1 MRQEKKVGGTKR
13 ALLTSVLAL
22 VLSLAMLAG
31 STFAWFTDTASTGV
45 NRIVSGN
52 LDVGLQYWGVGE
64 DGQKT
69 WLTAESSEELFD
81 ENALWEPGYTQ
92 IVYLKVKNN
101 GNLALTYAMQITPV
115 RETVGI
121 NVDGEQFK
129 LSDYIKFAWT
139 TFTADGDGAPVA
151 LDREGAQA
159 GVGEGAQ
166 LGTTLH
172 RQAAEPMEAG
182 AEELVALVAWMPENV
197 GNEANYSTV
206 QPTIELSLKVLATQ
220 AAVESDSFDTTYDED
235 AAAAEDLNN
244 KPEYDYESLYDYDN
258 LKGYGVTVER
268 NEAGKVVKATVSGVN
283 GKVVDGFFY
292 NNKPGTEATPI
303 DRWRDLKEV
312 VIEEGVTEIGVDA
325 FSVCTSL
332 ETVTLPQSL
341 QKIGEKAFSYCTSLK
356 TINIP
361 DSVNVIGPKAFYF
374 CKSLTSIGIPEG
386 ITEIGYATF
395 GYAENL
401 TTVNIPASVTRIGDF
416 AFQNCGF
423 TSMDVPATV
432 KELGEGAFS
441 TCRSLENVTV
451 PAETVSKKAF
461 YFCDALKSVTLTD
474 DVKTIGEEAFRQ
486 CTSLESIEIPSSV
499 TELGTC
505 AFKNCFALKT
515 AVIKGGTVKGSL
527 VTEATFYNC
536 NALETLVI
544 SDNATLDASFKA
556 AYSKSTL
563 KTVKIGKGEI
573 GNSAFSNCT
582 NLTTVELGDGVT
594 SIGTS
599 AFLKCKQLSSIAI
612 GSGVISIGTSAF
624 NGCTALTNANIGS
637 GAIGE
642 SAFNGC
648 TSLANVTLGNG
659 VTSIGK
665 NAFLRC
671 TALTSISIG
680 SGVTSIGSGAF
691 NGCTEL
697 RNANIGSG
705 AIGANAFQDCSRLA
719 SVTLGDGVTSI
730 GTNAFLK
737 CTALTSMYIGSSVK
751 TIESYAFST
760 CSSLSEVTISAAQ
773 IGNQAFRSANALK
786 KVTLGDGVET
796 IPAGAFSN
804 CGMGNKNNSPELY
817 LKAGTWTSNG
827 QETTVAEGASITTG
841 NRVFNQIKSGKPA
854 TWSAPV
860 NP

>member
-31 STFAWFTDTASTGV
+31 TTFAWFTDTASTGV

-52 LDVGLQYWGVGE
+52 LDVGLKYWGVDENGR
-64 DGQKT
+64 KT
-69 WLTAESSEELFD
+69 WLTAEKSEDLFD
-81 ENALWEPGYTQ
+81 KNALWEPGYTQ
-92 IVYLKVKNN
+92 IVYLKVKND

-121 NVDGEQFK
+121 NVDGEEFK
-129 LSDYIKFAWT
+129 LSDYIKFGWT
-139 TFTADGDGAPVA
+139 TFTVDGDGAPVA
-151 LDREGAQA
+151 LDREAAQT
-159 GVGEGAQ
+159 GVGDGAQ

-172 RQAAEPMEAG
+172 RKAADPMAAD

-220 AAVESDSFDTTYDED
+220 AAVESDSFDETYDRD

-244 KPEYDYESLYDYDN
+244 KPEYDYESLYDYNN
-258 LKGYGVTVER
+258 LAGYGVTVER

-332 ETVTLPQSL
+332 ETVTLPESL

-374 CKSLTSIGIPEG
+374 CKSLTSIDIPEG
-386 ITEIGYATF
+386 VTEISYATF
-395 GYAENL
+395 CYAENL

-441 TCRSLENVTV
+441 TCRSLKNVTV

-563 KTVKIGKGEI
+563 KTVEIGKGEI
-573 GNSAFSNCT
+573 GTSAFKGCP
-582 NLTTVELGDGVT
+582 NLTTVELGNDVT
-594 SIGTS
+594 SVGDNAFSKCTALTSINIGDRVT
-599 AFLKCKQLSSIAI
+599 
-612 GSGVISIGTSAF
+612 SIGTSAF

-648 TSLANVTLGNG
+648 TSLTNVTLGNG
-659 VTSIGK
+659 VTSIG
-665 NAFLRC
+665 R
-671 TALTSISIG
+671 
-680 SGVTSIGSGAF
+680 
-691 NGCTEL
+691 
-697 RNANIGSG
+697 
-705 AIGANAFQDCSRLA
+705 
-719 SVTLGDGVTSI
+719 
-730 GTNAFLK
+730 NAFLK
-737 CTALTSMYIGSSVK
+737 CTELTSMDIGSSVK
-751 TIESYAFST
+751 TIESYAFSG
-760 CSSLSEVTISAAQ
+760 CSSLSEVKISAAQ

-796 IPAGAFSN
+796 IPAGAFSS
-804 CGMGNKNNSPELY
+804 CGMGYKNNSPELY

-827 QETTVAEGASITTG
+827 QEITVAEGASITTG

>member
-1 MRQEKKVGGTKR
+1 MSQKDSMDNAVEAGVKRNKTQKERSNDMRQEKKVGGTKR

-52 LDVGLQYWGVGE
+52 LDVGLEYWDKESGWLGAE
-64 DGQKT
+64 DSKD
-69 WLTAESSEELFD
+69 LFD

-92 IVYLKVKNN
+92 IVYLKVKNG

-115 RETVGI
+115 HETVGV
-121 NVDGEQFK
+121 NVDGEEFK
-129 LSDYIKFAWT
+129 LSDYIKFGWT
-139 TFTADGDGAPVA
+139 PFTVDGDGTPVA
-151 LDREGAQA
+151 LDREAAQT
-159 GVGEGAQ
+159 GVGDGAQ

-172 RQAAEPMEAG
+172 RKAAEPMKAS

-220 AAVESDSFDTTYDED
+220 AAVESDSFDNSYDED
-235 AAAAEDLNN
+235 AATNEDLDN
-244 KPEYDYESLYDYDN
+244 KPEYNYESLYDYN
-258 LKGYGVTVER
+258 NPEGYGVTLER

-292 NNKPGTEATPI
+292 NNTPGTEATPT
-303 DRWRDLKEV
+303 DRWRELKEV

-332 ETVTLPQSL
+332 ETVTLPESL

-361 DSVNVIGPKAFYF
+361 DSVNVIGPKAFFF
-374 CKSLTSIGIPEG
+374 CKSLTSIDIPEG

-401 TTVNIPASVTRIGDF
+401 ATVNIPTSVTRIGDF

-423 TSMDVPATV
+423 TSMNVPATV
-432 KELGEGAFS
+432 KELGESAFS

-461 YFCDALKSVTLTD
+461 YFCDSLKNVTLTS

-486 CTSLESIEIPSSV
+486 CTSLENIEIPSSV

-515 AVIKGGTVKGSL
+515 AVIKGGTVKGSS

-536 NALETLVI
+536 KALETLVI
-544 SDNATLDASFKA
+544 SDNATLDASFNA
-556 AYSKSTL
+556 QYSKPTL

-573 GNSAFSNCT
+573 GISAFNGCP
-582 NLTTVELGDGVT
+582 NLATVELGD
-594 SIGTS
+594 
-599 AFLKCKQLSSIAI
+599 
-612 GSGVISIGTSAF
+612 
-624 NGCTALTNANIGS
+624 
-637 GAIGE
+637 
-642 SAFNGC
+642 
-648 TSLANVTLGNG
+648 G

-671 TALTSISIG
+671 TALTSITIG
-680 SGVTSIGSGAF
+680 DRVTSIGDSAF
-691 NGCTEL
+691 NGCTALET
-697 RNANIGSG
+697 ANIGSG
-705 AIGANAFQDCSRLA
+705 SIGASAFQDCSRLA
-719 SVTLGDGVTSI
+719 DVTLGDGVTSI
-730 GTNAFLK
+730 GKNAFFK
-737 CTALTSMYIGSSVK
+737 CTALTSISIGNSVK
-751 TIESYAFST
+751 TIESYAFSA

-773 IGNQAFRSANALK
+773 IGNQAFKSANALK
-786 KVTLGDGVET
+786 KVTLGDGVEN
-796 IPAGAFSN
+796 IPAGAFSS
-804 CGMGNKNNSPELY
+804 CGMGDRNNPGQLF
-817 LKAGTWTSNG
+817 LKAGDWTCG
-827 QETTVAEGASITTG
+827 DKTTTVAKDESITRG
-841 NRVFNQIKSGKPA
+841 NPVFNGIVSNKNDA
-854 TWSAPV
+854 TWSAPA

>member
-1 MRQEKKVGGTKR
+1 MSQKDSMDNAVEAGVKRNKTQKERSNDMRQEKKAGGTKR

-31 STFAWFTDTASTGV
+31 TTFAWFTDTASTGV

-69 WLTAESSEELFD
+69 WLTAENSEELFD
-81 ENALWEPGYTQ
+81 KNALWEPGYTQ

-115 RETVGI
+115 HETVGV
-121 NVDGEQFK
+121 NVDGEEFK
-129 LSDYIKFAWT
+129 LSDYIKFGWT
-139 TFTADGDGAPVA
+139 TFTADENGAPVA
-151 LDREGAQA
+151 LDREAAQT
-159 GVGEGAQ
+159 GVGDGAQ
-166 LGTTLH
+166 LGKTLH
-172 RQAAEPMEAG
+172 RQAAEPMAAG

-220 AAVESDSFDTTYDED
+220 AAVESDSFDKTYDED
-235 AAAAEDLNN
+235 AATDEDLDN
-244 KPEYDYESLYDYDN
+244 KPEYDYESLYDYN
-258 LKGYGVTVER
+258 NPEGYGVTLER

-292 NNKPGTEATPI
+292 NNTPGTEATPT
-303 DRWRDLKEV
+303 DRWRELKEV

-361 DSVNVIGPKAFYF
+361 DSVNVIGPKAFFF
-374 CKSLTSIGIPEG
+374 CKSLTSIDIPEG

-401 TTVNIPASVTRIGDF
+401 ATVNIPASVTRIGDF

-423 TSMDVPATV
+423 TSMNVPATV
-432 KELGEGAFS
+432 KELGESAFS

-474 DVKTIGEEAFRQ
+474 DVKTIGEEAFRE
-486 CTSLESIEIPSSV
+486 CRSLESIEIPSSV

-563 KTVKIGKGEI
+563 KTVEIGKGEI
-573 GNSAFSNCT
+573 GDSAFNGCT
-582 NLTTVELGDGVT
+582 SLTNVTLGDGVT
-594 SIGTS
+594 KIGTS
-599 AFLKCKQLSSIAI
+599 AFLKCTQLPSITI
-612 GSGVISIGTSAF
+612 
-624 NGCTALTNANIGS
+624 
-637 GAIGE
+637 
-642 SAFNGC
+642 
-648 TSLANVTLGNG
+648 GNG

-665 NAFLRC
+665 NAFNGC
-671 TALTSISIG
+671 TALT
-680 SGVTSIGSGAF
+680 
-691 NGCTEL
+691 
-697 RNANIGSG
+697 NANIGSG

-719 SVTLGDGVTSI
+719 NVTLGDGVTSI
-730 GTNAFLK
+730 GANAFLRCK
-737 CTALTSMYIGSSVK
+737 ALTSMNIGSSVGI
-751 TIESYAFST
+751 IENYAFSG
-760 CSSLSEVTISAAQ
+760 CEALEEVTISAAQ
-773 IGNQAFRSANALK
+773 IGNQAFRSAKALK
-786 KVTLGDGVET
+786 KVTLGDDVVT
-796 IPAGAFSN
+796 IPAGAFSS
-804 CGMGNKNNSPELY
+804 CGMGNKNNFPELY

-827 QETTVAEGASITTG
+827 QATIVAEGASITTG
-841 NRVFNQIKSGKPA
+841 NLVFNQIKSGKPA
-854 TWSAPV
+854 TWSAPA

>member
-31 STFAWFTDTASTGV
+31 TTFAWFTDTASTGV

-52 LDVGLQYWGVGE
+52 LDVGLRYWGVGE
-64 DGQKT
+64 DGRKT
-69 WLTAESSEELFD
+69 WLTAENSEELFD

-115 RETVGI
+115 HETVGV

-129 LSDYIKFAWT
+129 LSDYIKFGWT
-139 TFTADGDGAPVA
+139 TFTADEDGTPVA
-151 LDREGAQA
+151 LDREAAQT
-159 GVGEGAQ
+159 GVGEGAK

-172 RQAAEPMEAG
+172 RQAEQPLEAG

-220 AAVESDSFDTTYDED
+220 AAVESDSFDKTYDED
-235 AAAAEDLNN
+235 AATDEDLDN
-244 KPEYDYESLYDYDN
+244 KPEYDYESLYDYN
-258 LKGYGVTVER
+258 NPEGYGVALER

-292 NNKPGTEATPI
+292 NNTPGTEATPT
-303 DRWRDLKEV
+303 DRWRELKEV

-374 CKSLTSIGIPEG
+374 CKSLTSIDIPEG
-386 ITEIGYATF
+386 ITEISYATF

-401 TTVNIPASVTRIGDF
+401 TTVNIPASVTRIGDV

-441 TCRSLENVTV
+441 SCHSLENVTV

-461 YFCDALKSVTLTD
+461 YFCDSLKNVTLTN

-486 CTSLESIEIPSSV
+486 CTSLENIEIPSSV

-515 AVIKGGTVKGSL
+515 AVIKGGTVKGSS

-536 NALETLVI
+536 KALETLVI
-544 SDNATLDASFKA
+544 SDNATLDASFNA
-556 AYSKSTL
+556 QYSKPTL

-573 GNSAFSNCT
+573 GISAFNGCP
-582 NLTTVELGDGVT
+582 NLATVELGDGV
-594 SIGTS
+594 
-599 AFLKCKQLSSIAI
+599 
-612 GSGVISIGTSAF
+612 ISIGKNAF
-624 NGCTALTNANIGS
+624 LRCTALETANIGS

-648 TSLANVTLGNG
+648 TSLANVTLG
-659 VTSIGK
+659 
-665 NAFLRC
+665 
-671 TALTSISIG
+671 
-680 SGVTSIGSGAF
+680 
-691 NGCTEL
+691 
-697 RNANIGSG
+697 
-705 AIGANAFQDCSRLA
+705 
-719 SVTLGDGVTSI
+719 DGVTSI
-730 GTNAFLK
+730 GRNAFLK
-737 CTALTSMYIGSSVK
+737 CTTLTSMNIGNSVK

-773 IGNQAFRSANALK
+773 IGYQAFRSANALK
-786 KVTLGDGVET
+786 KVTLGDGVEN
-796 IPAGAFSN
+796 IPAGAFSS
-804 CGMGNKNNSPELY
+804 CGMGDRDNPGQLF
-817 LKAGTWTSNG
+817 LKAGDWTCG
-827 QETTVAEGASITTG
+827 DKTTTVAKDEPITRG
-841 NRVFNQIKSGKPA
+841 NPVFNGIISNKNDA
-854 TWSAPV
+854 TWSAPA

>member
-31 STFAWFTDTASTGV
+31 TTFAWFTDTASTGV

-69 WLTAESSEELFD
+69 WLTAENSEELFD
-81 ENALWEPGYTQ
+81 KNALWEPGYTQ
-92 IVYLKVKNN
+92 IVYLKVENN

-115 RETVGI
+115 HETVGV
-121 NVDGEQFK
+121 NVDGEEFK
-129 LSDYIKFAWT
+129 LSDYIKFGWT
-139 TFTADGDGAPVA
+139 TFTVDGDGAPVA
-151 LDREGAQA
+151 LDREAAQT

-182 AEELVALVAWMPENV
+182 AEELVALVAWMPEDV

-220 AAVESDSFDTTYDED
+220 AAVESDSFDNTYDGD
-235 AAAAEDLNN
+235 AATDEELNS

-258 LKGYGVTVER
+258 LEGYGVTVER
-268 NEAGKVVKATVSGVN
+268 NEASKVVKATVSGVN

-332 ETVTLPQSL
+332 EKVTLPESL

-374 CKSLTSIGIPEG
+374 CKSLTSINIPEG

-395 GYAENL
+395 CYAENL
-401 TTVNIPASVTRIGDF
+401 TTVNIPASVTRIGDV

-423 TSMDVPATV
+423 TSMNVPATV

-441 TCRSLENVTV
+441 TCRSLESVTV

-461 YFCDALKSVTLTD
+461 YFCDSLKNVTLTN
-474 DVKTIGEEAFRQ
+474 DVKTIGEEAFRE
-486 CTSLESIEIPSSV
+486 CRSLESIEIPSSV

-563 KTVKIGKGEI
+563 KTVEIGKGAI
-573 GNSAFSNCT
+573 GDSAFNGCT
-582 NLTTVELGDGVT
+582 SLTNVTLGDGVT
-594 SIGTS
+594 KIGTNAFIRCTQISSITIGSRVSSIG
-599 AFLKCKQLSSIAI
+599 KN
-612 GSGVISIGTSAF
+612 AF

-637 GAIGE
+637 GAIGAN
-642 SAFNGC
+642 AFQDC
-648 TSLANVTLGNG
+648 SRLANVTLGDG

-680 SGVTSIGSGAF
+680 S
-691 NGCTEL
+691 
-697 RNANIGSG
+697 
-705 AIGANAFQDCSRLA
+705 
-719 SVTLGDGVTSI
+719 
-730 GTNAFLK
+730 
-737 CTALTSMYIGSSVK
+737 SVK
-751 TIESYAFST
+751 TIESYAFSA

-786 KVTLGDGVET
+786 KVTLGDGVEN
-796 IPAGAFSN
+796 IPAGAFSS
-804 CGMGNKNNSPELY
+804 CGMGDRNNPGQLF
-817 LKAGTWTSNG
+817 LKAGDWTCG
-827 QETTVAEGASITTG
+827 DKTTTVAKDEPITRG
-841 NRVFNQIKSGKPA
+841 NPVFNGIVSNQHDA
-854 TWSAPV
+854 NWSAPA

>member
-1 MRQEKKVGGTKR
+1 MSQKDSMDNAVEAGVKRNKTQKERSNDMRQEKKVGGTKR

-52 LDVGLQYWGVGE
+52 LDVGLRYWGVGE
-64 DGQKT
+64 DGKKT
-69 WLTAESSEELFD
+69 WLTAENSEDLFD
-81 ENALWEPGYTQ
+81 KNALWEPGYTQ
-92 IVYLKVKNN
+92 IIYLKVKNN

-115 RETVGI
+115 HETVGV
-121 NVDGEQFK
+121 NVDGEEFK
-129 LSDYIKFAWT
+129 LSDYIKFGWT
-139 TFTADGDGAPVA
+139 TFTVNGVGAPVA
-151 LDREGAQA
+151 LDREAAQT
-159 GVGEGAQ
+159 GVGDGAQ
-166 LGTTLH
+166 LGKTLH
-172 RQAAEPMEAG
+172 RQAAEPMAAG

-220 AAVESDSFDTTYDED
+220 AAVESDSFDKTYDED
-235 AAAAEDLNN
+235 AATDEDLDN
-244 KPEYDYESLYDYDN
+244 KPEYDYESLYDYN
-258 LKGYGVTVER
+258 NPEGYGVTLER
-268 NEAGKVVKATVSGVN
+268 NKAGKVVKATVSGVN

-292 NNKPGTEATPI
+292 NNTPGTEATPT
-303 DRWRDLKEV
+303 DRWRELKEV

-361 DSVNVIGPKAFYF
+361 DSVNVIGPKAFFF
-374 CKSLTSIGIPEG
+374 CKSLTSIDIPEG

-401 TTVNIPASVTRIGDF
+401 ATVNIPASVTRIGDF

-423 TSMDVPATV
+423 TSMNVPATV
-432 KELGEGAFS
+432 KELGESAFS

-474 DVKTIGEEAFRQ
+474 DVKTIGEEAFRE
-486 CTSLESIEIPSSV
+486 CRSLESIEIPSSV

-563 KTVKIGKGEI
+563 KTVEIGKGEI
-573 GNSAFSNCT
+573 GDSAFNGCT
-582 NLTTVELGDGVT
+582 SLTNVTLGDGVT
-594 SIGTS
+594 KIGTNAFIRCTQISSITIGSRVSSIG
-599 AFLKCKQLSSIAI
+599 KN
-612 GSGVISIGTSAF
+612 AF

-637 GAIGE
+637 GAIG
-642 SAFNGC
+642 
-648 TSLANVTLGNG
+648 
-659 VTSIGK
+659 
-665 NAFLRC
+665 
-671 TALTSISIG
+671 
-680 SGVTSIGSGAF
+680 
-691 NGCTEL
+691 
-697 RNANIGSG
+697 
-705 AIGANAFQDCSRLA
+705 ANAFQDCSSLA

-730 GTNAFLK
+730 GTNAFLR
-737 CTALTSMYIGSSVK
+737 CTALTSMNIGSSVK
-751 TIESYAFST
+751 TIESYAFSG
-760 CSSLSEVTISAAQ
+760 CSALEEVTISAAQ
-773 IGNQAFRSANALK
+773 IGNQAFRSADALK
-786 KVTLGDGVET
+786 KVTLGDGVEA
-796 IPAGAFSN
+796 IPAGAFSS
-804 CGMGNKNNSPELY
+804 CGMGDRNNPGQLF
-817 LKAGTWTSNG
+817 LKAGDWTCG
-827 QETTVAEGASITTG
+827 DKTTTVAKDEPITRG
-841 NRVFNQIKSGKPA
+841 NLVFNGIVSNKNDA
-854 TWSAPV
+854 TWSAPA

>member
-563 KTVKIGKGEI
+563 KTVEIGKGEI
-573 GNSAFSNCT
+573 GDSAFNGCT
-582 NLTTVELGDGVT
+582 SLTNVTLGDGVT
-594 SIGTS
+594 SIGKS
-599 AFLKCKQLSSIAI
+599 AFLKCTQLPSITI
-612 GSGVISIGTSAF
+612 GSGVTSIGTGAF
-624 NGCTALTNANIGS
+624 NGCTALTEAVIQS
-637 GAIGE
+637 GTIGE
-642 SAFNGC
+642 GAFNGC
-648 TSLANVTLGNG
+648 TRLVNVTLGNG
-659 VTSIGK
+659 VTSIG
-665 NAFLRC
+665 R
-671 TALTSISIG
+671 
-680 SGVTSIGSGAF
+680 
-691 NGCTEL
+691 
-697 RNANIGSG
+697 
-705 AIGANAFQDCSRLA
+705 
-719 SVTLGDGVTSI
+719 
-730 GTNAFLK
+730 NAFLK
-737 CTALTSMYIGSSVK
+737 CTELTSMDIGSSVK
-751 TIESYAFST
+751 TIESYAFSG
-760 CSSLSEVTISAAQ
+760 CSSLSEVKISAAQ

-786 KVTLGDGVET
+786 KVTLGGGVEA
-796 IPAGAFSN
+796 IPEGAFSR

-827 QETTVAEGASITTG
+827 QKTIVAEGVSITT
-841 NRVFNQIKSGKPA
+841 NNPVFNQIKSGKPA

>member
-1 MRQEKKVGGTKR
+1 MDNAVEAGVKRNKTQKERSNDMRQEKKVGGTKR

-64 DGQKT
+64 NGQKK
-69 WLTAESSEELFD
+69 WLTAENSEDLFD

-92 IVYLKVKNN
+92 IVYLKVKND

-115 RETVGI
+115 HETVGV
-121 NVDGEQFK
+121 NVDGEEFK
-129 LSDYIKFAWT
+129 LSDYIKFGWR
-139 TFTADGDGAPVA
+139 TFTVDGAGTPVA
-151 LDREGAQA
+151 LDREAAQT
-159 GVGEGAQ
+159 GVGGGAQ

-172 RQAAEPMEAG
+172 RKAAKPLAAS

-220 AAVESDSFDTTYDED
+220 AAVESDSFDNTYDRD
-235 AAAAEDLNN
+235 AVDDEGLDS
-244 KPEYDYESLYDYDN
+244 KPEYNYKSLYDYDN
-258 LKGYGVTVER
+258 PEGYGVELVR
-268 NEAGKVVKATVSGVN
+268 NAEGKVVKAIVSGVN
-283 GKVVDGFFY
+283 GKVPDGFFA
-292 NNKPGTEATPI
+292 NLKGSVDENGKPIAVPAE
-303 DRWRDLKEV
+303 RWADLTEV
-312 VIEEGVTEIGVDA
+312 VIEDGVTEIGKDV
-325 FSVCTSL
+325 FQGCVGLTK
-332 ETVTLPQSL
+332 VT
-341 QKIGEKAFSYCTSLK
+341 
-356 TINIP
+356 IP
-361 DSVNVIGPKAFYF
+361 DSVKKIGTWSFYMCKGLKNVD
-374 CKSLTSIGIPEG
+374 IPANM
-386 ITEIGYATF
+386 EIGDSSFRQSGLEQVTVSGGSVGNYAF
-395 GYAENL
+395 HRSEDL
-401 TTVNIPASVTRIGDF
+401 KKITVN
-416 AFQNCGF
+416 C
-423 TSMDVPATV
+423 
-432 KELGEGAFS
+432 E
-441 TCRSLENVTV
+441 
-451 PAETVSKKAF
+451 
-461 YFCDALKSVTLTD
+461 
-474 DVKTIGEEAFRQ
+474 TIGEEAFSG
-486 CTSLESIEIPSSV
+486 CDYLTDITLGENVKTLGDKAFYTCDALERVEIPSTV
-499 TELGTC
+499 TDIGEKTFYSC
-505 AFKNCFALKT
+505 PALKE
-515 AVIKGGTVKGSL
+515 AIIRAGTVKAG
-527 VTEATFYNC
+527 TFYNC
-536 NALETLVI
+536 RALTTLII
-544 SDNATLDASFKA
+544 SDNATLDASFTAKN
-556 AYSKSTL
+556 AYASGTL
-563 KTVKIGKGEI
+563 ETVKIGKGEI

-691 NGCTEL
+691 NGCTAL

-719 SVTLGDGVTSI
+719 SVTLGNGVTSI
-730 GTNAFLK
+730 GANAFLK
-737 CTALTSMYIGSSVK
+737 CTTLTSMNIGSSVT
-751 TIESYAFST
+751 TIAQYAFSNCT
-760 CSSLSEVTISAAQ
+760 ALKEVYIAAAEVQ
-773 IGNQAFRSANALK
+773 NQAFRSAKALK
-786 KVTLGDGVET
+786 KVTLGDDVVT
-796 IPAGAFSN
+796 IPAGAFSS
-804 CGMGNKNNSPELY
+804 CGMGDRNNPGQLY
-817 LKAGTWTSNG
+817 LKAGKWTCGG
-827 QETTVAEGASITTG
+827 QTITVAAGQAISYENENAFFGKITSA
-841 NRVFNQIKSGKPA
+841 NNIA